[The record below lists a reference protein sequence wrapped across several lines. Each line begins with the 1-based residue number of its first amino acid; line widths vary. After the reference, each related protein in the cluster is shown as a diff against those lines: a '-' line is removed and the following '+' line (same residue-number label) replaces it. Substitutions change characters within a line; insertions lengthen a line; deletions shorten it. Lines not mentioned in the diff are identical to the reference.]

1 MSDKTTSKGWF
12 RSALSKLNRV
22 VSEDMSE
29 YDEDA
34 DYDTRVKLPEW
45 QLAALKKRK
54 RDQKCQQKQLV
65 RVENDD
71 VPQIKLHGKFITNCN
86 INVTVS

>member
-1 MSDKTTSKGWF
+1 VTDKKTGTGWF
-12 RSALSKLNRV
+12 KRALSKLNTRLT
-22 VSEDMSE
+22 EDMSD

-54 RDQKCQQKQLV
+54 KDQN
-65 RVENDD
+65 R
-71 VPQIKLHGKFITNCN
+71 
-86 INVTVS
+86 

>member
-1 MSDKTTSKGWF
+1 MTDKKPSIGWF
-12 RSALSKLNRV
+12 NTALRKLNTLAA
-22 VSEDMSE
+22 EDMSD

-54 RDQKCQQKQLV
+54 REQA
-65 RVENDD
+65 R
-71 VPQIKLHGKFITNCN
+71 
-86 INVTVS
+86 

>member
-12 RSALSKLNRV
+12 RSALGKLNRV

-45 QLAALKKRK
+45 QLAAKEAQKRPEMPTK
-54 RDQKCQQKQLV
+54 
-65 RVENDD
+65 
-71 VPQIKLHGKFITNCN
+71 I
-86 INVTVS
+86 VSQD

>member
-45 QLAALKKRK
+45 QLTALKKRK
-54 RDQKCQQKQLV
+54 RDQKCQQK
-65 RVENDD
+65 
-71 VPQIKLHGKFITNCN
+71 
-86 INVTVS
+86 

>member
-12 RSALSKLNRV
+12 KSALSKLNRV
-22 VSEDMSE
+22 MSEDMSE

-54 RDQKCQQKQLV
+54 RDQKYQQK
-65 RVENDD
+65 
-71 VPQIKLHGKFITNCN
+71 
-86 INVTVS
+86 

>member
-1 MSDKTTSKGWF
+1 MSDEKTPKGWF
-12 RSALSKLNRV
+12 RSTLIKLNKV
-22 VSEDMSE
+22 MTEDMSD

-54 RDQKCQQKQLV
+54 REQK
-65 RVENDD
+65 R
-71 VPQIKLHGKFITNCN
+71 
-86 INVTVS
+86 

>member
-1 MSDKTTSKGWF
+1 MTKDQKSKDSF
-12 RSALSKLNRV
+12 FKRVLKKLNRILT
-22 VSEDMSE
+22 EDMSD

-54 RDQKCQQKQLV
+54 QNQKK
-65 RVENDD
+65 
-71 VPQIKLHGKFITNCN
+71 
-86 INVTVS
+86 

>member
-1 MSDKTTSKGWF
+1 MSDEKTPKGWF
-12 RSALSKLNRV
+12 RSTLIKLNNV
-22 VSEDMSE
+22 MTEDMSD

-54 RDQKCQQKQLV
+54 REQT
-65 RVENDD
+65 R
-71 VPQIKLHGKFITNCN
+71 
-86 INVTVS
+86 

>member
-1 MSDKTTSKGWF
+1 MTDKKTGTGWF
-12 RSALSKLNRV
+12 KRALSKLNTHLT
-22 VSEDMSE
+22 EDMSD

-54 RDQKCQQKQLV
+54 KDQN
-65 RVENDD
+65 R
-71 VPQIKLHGKFITNCN
+71 
-86 INVTVS
+86 